1 MSNTMWWYVMRS
13 AGLTSWFFLTLTLM
27 WGTVASGRLLPNAKG
42 RRWIV
47 DLHPFLGAIGLGA
60 LALHIVAA
68 VADTTVGLTWMDTV
82 VPFTSSWHPWGIAAG
97 VVALWML
104 VVVQVT
110 SMLRRQLGK
119 TTWHR
124 IHLVSYAMAWITALH
139 AVANGSDLNNRLVA
153 WSALGLMVTATGLAL
168 WRLLYPN
175 GPREVVPAGTRVG
188 RPAAAAE
195 PSVPTYV
202 ARSPRP
208 STTLPSI
215 PPASPPESPAV
226 LVPSGAPGDDGWR

>member
-1 MSNTMWWYVMRS
+1 MSNTMWWYVMRA

-27 WGTVASGRLLPNAKG
+27 WGTIASGRLLPNAKA

-68 VADTTVGLTWMDTV
+68 VADTTVGLTWIDTV
-82 VPFTSSWHPWGIAAG
+82 VPFTASWHPWGIAAG

-104 VVVQVT
+104 VVVEVT
-110 SMLRRQLGK
+110 SLLRRRLGK

-124 IHLVSYAMAWITALH
+124 IHLVSYAMAWITGLH
-139 AVANGSDLNNRLVA
+139 AVMNGSDLGNPLVA
-153 WSALGLMVTATGLAL
+153 WSALGLMVAATGLAL

-175 GPREVVPAGTRVG
+175 GPREVVVPASTSVPVAPSPG
-188 RPAAAAE
+188 PAA
-195 PSVPTYV
+195 VPTFV
-202 ARSPRP
+202 ARGPMP
-208 STTLPSI
+208 ST
-215 PPASPPESPAV
+215 PPPSPPV
-226 LVPSGAPGDDGWR
+226 LVASGPPRQDGWR